1 MAKDN
6 FNLEETKKKLD
17 QAMCEIF
24 GQNVAEGT
32 NIYSKEK

>member
-6 FNLEETKKKLD
+6 FNLEEAKKKLD

-24 GQNVAEGT
+24 GQDVTEET
-32 NIYSKEK
+32 NIYSKDK